1 MSDSK
6 DMHINESILSDEIR
20 EDLKKNRTNHME
32 YLPDMEVLESDIQQK
47 VIDAMNNYDYDKYT
61 AKDVLNAINKSNR
74 TPEDF
79 AALLSPA
86 ALPYLEQMAQAAKDE
101 KERHF
106 GNSICFFT
114 PIYIANYCENYCI
127 YCGFNCHNKIKRAKL
142 NAQEIEEEMEAI
154 ARSGLQEILILTGES
169 KKMSSVEYIGEA
181 CKIARKYFKV
191 VGLEVYP
198 MNSDEYA
205 YLHKCG
211 ADYVT
216 VFQETYNSDKYETL
230 HLAGHKRVFPY
241 RLNAQERALKG
252 GMRGVGFAALLGL
265 DDFRKDA
272 FATGMHAYLL
282 QRKYPQAE
290 IAFSCPRLRPI
301 INNDR
306 INPKDVHEAQ
316 LLQVVTAY
324 RLFMPFAS
332 ITVST
337 RECARVRD
345 NLMNIAATKISAG
358 VSTGIGSHSE
368 DIEEKDRGDEQFE
381 ISDGRDSFFS
391 L

>member
-114 PIYIANYCENYCI
+114 PIYIANYCENYCV

-154 ARSGLQEILILTGES
+154 ARSGLALYRGFLSGLHLFLQKSERLLSVLIHLILPSYFRAASPLAIHSGHRYS
-169 KKMSSVEYIGEA
+169 ISS
-181 CKIARKYFKV
+181 
-191 VGLEVYP
+191 
-198 MNSDEYA
+198 
-205 YLHKCG
+205 
-211 ADYVT
+211 
-216 VFQETYNSDKYETL
+216 
-230 HLAGHKRVFPY
+230 
-241 RLNAQERALKG
+241 
-252 GMRGVGFAALLGL
+252 
-265 DDFRKDA
+265 
-272 FATGMHAYLL
+272 
-282 QRKYPQAE
+282 
-290 IAFSCPRLRPI
+290 
-301 INNDR
+301 
-306 INPKDVHEAQ
+306 
-316 LLQVVTAY
+316 TA
-324 RLFMPFAS
+324 
-332 ITVST
+332 
-337 RECARVRD
+337 
-345 NLMNIAATKISAG
+345 
-358 VSTGIGSHSE
+358 
-368 DIEEKDRGDEQFE
+368 
-381 ISDGRDSFFS
+381 
-391 L
+391 

>member
-86 ALPYLEQMAQAAKDE
+86 ALPYLEQMAEAAKDE
-101 KERHF
+101 KERH
-106 GNSICFFT
+106 FT

-205 YLHKCG
+205 YLHKCISG
-211 ADYVT
+211 NL
-216 VFQETYNSDKYETL
+216 Q
-230 HLAGHKRVFPY
+230 
-241 RLNAQERALKG
+241 
-252 GMRGVGFAALLGL
+252 
-265 DDFRKDA
+265 FR
-272 FATGMHAYLL
+272 
-282 QRKYPQAE
+282 Q
-290 IAFSCPRLRPI
+290 I
-301 INNDR
+301 
-306 INPKDVHEAQ
+306 
-316 LLQVVTAY
+316 
-324 RLFMPFAS
+324 
-332 ITVST
+332 
-337 RECARVRD
+337 
-345 NLMNIAATKISAG
+345 
-358 VSTGIGSHSE
+358 
-368 DIEEKDRGDEQFE
+368 
-381 ISDGRDSFFS
+381 
-391 L
+391 